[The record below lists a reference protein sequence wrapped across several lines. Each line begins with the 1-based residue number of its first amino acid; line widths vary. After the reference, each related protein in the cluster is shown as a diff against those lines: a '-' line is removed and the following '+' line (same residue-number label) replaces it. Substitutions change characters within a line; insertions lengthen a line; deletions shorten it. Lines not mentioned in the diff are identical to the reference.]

1 MRLDLALVSR
11 GLARSRNQAASLI
24 KQSLV
29 QVNGKLAEKSS
40 QIVVATDSLEVLGEI
55 YVARSAQKLL
65 YALDH
70 FGIQVPDNCL
80 DIGASTGGF
89 TQVLLERGAKSVIAL
104 DVGSDQLASELKSD
118 PRVLDLSGRNIREVE
133 VSEIPNSHQVGLT
146 VVDLSFISLKLVSD
160 KFLEIAPNAQFI
172 VLIKPQFELQKSM
185 LNDQGVVVSAAN
197 RETAL
202 KSALTAMADSGLKL
216 LGLCASP
223 ITGTHGNVE
232 YLAHLVKGE
241 PGNWEKF
248 IASVR

>member
-1 MRLDLALVSR
+1 M
-11 GLARSRNQAASLI
+11 
-24 KQSLV
+24 
-29 QVNGKLAEKSS
+29 
-40 QIVVATDSLEVLGEI
+40 ATDSLEVLGEI
-55 YVARSAQKLL
+55 YVARSAEKLL

-70 FGIQVPDNCL
+70 FRISVPDLCL

-104 DVGSDQLASELKSD
+104 DV
-118 PRVLDLSGRNIREVE
+118 LSGRNIREVE

-160 KFLEIAPNAQFI
+160 KFLEISPNAQFI

-216 LGLCASP
+216 LGLCVSP